1 LAWNYEAAYRF
12 TFGTIM
18 FFEKLKLKLNE
29 YIMKYPCAEI
39 GMHMFSFGK
48 VFGEIGEMN
57 LIVVLQ

>member
-1 LAWNYEAAYRF
+1 
-12 TFGTIM
+12 M

-57 LIVVLQ
+57 LIVVLLQ